1 LIETLEYEAIPVLP
15 PALFIM
21 GPTAAGKTDLAI
33 EIAKRYPVEIISV
46 DSALVYRG
54 MNIGTAKP
62 DADILK
68 CYPHHLVDIIEPTDA
83 YSVGEFRQDALKL
96 MAEITAKGKIPLLV
110 GGTMLYFKAL
120 QQGLS
125 DLPVADPLIR
135 ERLNAE
141 AEQYGL
147 AHLHERLAKIDP
159 VSAKRIHINDP
170 QRLQRALEVY
180 EVTGKS
186 LTELTQQREQQP
198 LPYRVIKLILSPF
211 DRSVLHQRIEHRYKN
226 MIEQGFI
233 DEVKKMFE
241 RVDCHPDLPSIRA
254 VGYRQAWSYLS
265 NEYDN
270 DTFIDKSIIA
280 TRQMAKRQLT
290 WLRAQ
295 DDGVWFDSGEGLPLD
310 TLFYFLA
317 DQFPEL
323 MIK

>member
-1 LIETLEYEAIPVLP
+1 MIETLEYEAIPVLP